1 VLEATITS
9 KGQITLPK
17 ALLSEMQ
24 LKTGDKILFFKQE
37 NKTYL
42 IKPLRTDM
50 RSLKGCIAYQGEP
63 KTLEDTNTA
72 IEKM

>member
-1 VLEATITS
+1 MEATITS

-17 ALLSEMQ
+17 ALLSAMQ

-42 IKPLRTDM
+42 IKPRTIDV

-63 KTLEDTNTA
+63 KTLEDMNRLPS
-72 IEKM
+72 